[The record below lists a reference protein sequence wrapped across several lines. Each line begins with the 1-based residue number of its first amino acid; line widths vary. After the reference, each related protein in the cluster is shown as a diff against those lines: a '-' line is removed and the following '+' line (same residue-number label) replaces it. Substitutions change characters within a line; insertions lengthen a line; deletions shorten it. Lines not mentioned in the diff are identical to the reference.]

1 MTLCTYCVDDSSAIL
16 ACSLDDR
23 LDHKLFRQTTLSA
36 GGNDDFV
43 VGRRSKT
50 VLLPTFLL
58 QGDRCVICDTK
69 DASDP

>member
-16 ACSLDDR
+16 ACSLDR
-23 LDHKLFRQTTLSA
+23 LDHELFRQTTLSA

-43 VGRRSKT
+43 VGRRSKI